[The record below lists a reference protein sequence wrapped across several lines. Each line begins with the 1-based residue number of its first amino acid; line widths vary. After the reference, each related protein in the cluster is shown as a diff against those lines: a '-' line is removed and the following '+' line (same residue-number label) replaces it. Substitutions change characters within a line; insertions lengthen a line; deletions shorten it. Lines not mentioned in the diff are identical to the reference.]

1 MQVTE
6 IQSGP
11 PVNVYTVRPRISKQT
26 CFGCA
31 ASELNLLRTII
42 MRAYVV
48 GVWDYCA
55 ELRARMMNLTAK
67 GLFQLQ

>member
-1 MQVTE
+1 MDM
-6 IQSGP
+6 
-11 PVNVYTVRPRISKQT
+11 
-26 CFGCA
+26 FWCA

>member
-1 MQVTE
+1 MSTQF
-6 IQSGP
+6 GP
-11 PVNVYTVRPRISKQT
+11 ESQNKHIW
-26 CFGCA
+26 CA